1 MDTNKIGKRIAAMR
15 KGWGYTQES
24 LAELLN
30 VTPQAV
36 SKWENGHAL
45 PETAL
50 LPLLAKALET
60 SIDSLFIDSSI
71 RILSALYGDGIE
83 SHNVANRLNK
93 LIENDVLE
101 IDVNNT
107 SLACGVANNRPKY
120 LIIKYQTEQGAFYTF
135 AGEHDLLSLNAES
148 KGYAP
153 SDKVEIVAA
162 SYGTAKAHYD
172 AMSKI
177 EHYKVFGWNEYR
189 ANHETF
195 PSDPA
200 NDDSEYLTLVYLN
213 RDGLH
218 LVTCKESESIAYNDD
233 KSMLYRKQQTGE
245 AFIPNVPMLPPFGG
259 GWECSWAAA
268 LTAALRAMG
277 HNTAYEQVMGV
288 SGACYRLAFCSPGWD
303 YSSVDGLVARYP

>member
-1 MDTNKIGKRIAAMR
+1 MDTSKIGKRITAIR
-15 KGWGYTQES
+15 KEQGYTQES

-30 VTPQAV
+30 VSPQAV

-60 SIDSLFIDSSI
+60 SIDSLFIDSNI
-71 RILSALYGDGIE
+71 RILSAFYGDGIE

-93 LIENDVLE
+93 LTENDVLE

-107 SLACGVANNRPKY
+107 TLACGLGNNRPKY
-120 LIIKYQTEQGAFYTF
+120 LIVKYQTEQGDFYTF
-135 AGEHDLLSLNAES
+135 AGENERLSLNAES
-148 KGYAP
+148 KGYTP
-153 SDKVEIVAA
+153 SDQVEIVAA
-162 SYGTAKAHYD
+162 SYGTAKAHYN

-177 EHYKVFGWNEYR
+177 EHYKVFGWDEYR

-213 RDGLH
+213 RDGIH
-218 LVTCKESESIAYNDD
+218 IITCEEGESIAYNDD
-233 KSMLYRKQQTGE
+233 KSMLYRKQRTGE
-245 AFIPNVPMLPPFGG
+245 AFIPNVPMLPAFGG

-268 LTAALRAMG
+268 LTRRCRRWAKKRRM
-277 HNTAYEQVMGV
+277 N
-288 SGACYRLAFCSPGWD
+288 R
-303 YSSVDGLVARYP
+303 